1 MTALLPRYINI
12 RRGGFVCAA
21 IGLAM
26 CPWNLLSDSNK
37 FTTYLSSYSVFL
49 SSIAGVMLCDYYWV
63 RKGYLRVK
71 DLYNARRKGPYFY
84 IYGVNPRA
92 YGAYIAGILINV
104 VGFAGDIGKTVP
116 IGAQYIY
123 RSVFIYFLS
132 PSLSLLCIIEIQKLI
147 FYFPF
152 TFQGKLFRWNNSLLR
167 NILGTKQ
174 AIPRTPN
181 ECYLA
186 RSWRGYHRY
195 LTCL

>member
-1 MTALLPRYINI
+1 M
-12 RRGGFVCAA
+12 CAA

-71 DLYNARRKGPYFY
+71 DLYNARKKGPYFY

-123 RSVFIYFLS
+123 RSVFTHFL
-132 PSLSLLCIIEIQKLI
+132 PSSLPLLYIIETKTHI
-147 FYFPF
+147 
-152 TFQGKLFRWNNSLLR
+152 LFSLH
-167 NILGTKQ
+167 IS
-174 AIPRTPN
+174 
-181 ECYLA
+181 E
-186 RSWRGYHRY
+186 
-195 LTCL
+195 